1 MPLSSSPAWSRPSPV
16 AGPAPTRHGAQN
28 STTPE
33 GREPNGSPRFI
44 RRELTEGAVALF
56 RVRLVLAAIAVVV
69 PACSSSDQQ
78 ASPSSGASR
87 ASSRSDAAP
96 ASGLTGEIAIGAGD
110 GHLWLINAKTGAR
123 LQLTHGQNGTDF
135 DPRWSPDGRQIVFRS
150 TRSHVPDP
158 QGIGLD
164 GILIVNRDGSNERL
178 ISGSRGG
185 LAAAWSPDGRTI
197 VYSTSFDEVN
207 ERLASFDL
215 ASGKTRDL
223 GVYGEG
229 VDWSPDGH
237 VVLVGRLQS
246 IVDAQA
252 ASPGG
257 APD

>member
-16 AGPAPTRHGAQN
+16 AGPAPPRHGAQT

-87 ASSRSDAAP
+87 ASSRSAAAP

-123 LQLTHGQNGTDF
+123 LQV
-135 DPRWSPDGRQIVFRS
+135 PWPERDGLRS
-150 TRSHVPDP
+150 TLVTRWPTNRVP
-158 QGIGLD
+158 
-164 GILIVNRDGSNERL
+164 
-178 ISGSRGG
+178 
-185 LAAAWSPDGRTI
+185 
-197 VYSTSFDEVN
+197 
-207 ERLASFDL
+207 
-215 ASGKTRDL
+215 
-223 GVYGEG
+223 
-229 VDWSPDGH
+229 
-237 VVLVGRLQS
+237 
-246 IVDAQA
+246 VDAVPRTGSA
-252 ASPGG
+252 GHRSRRHS
-257 APD
+257 DRESRWLE